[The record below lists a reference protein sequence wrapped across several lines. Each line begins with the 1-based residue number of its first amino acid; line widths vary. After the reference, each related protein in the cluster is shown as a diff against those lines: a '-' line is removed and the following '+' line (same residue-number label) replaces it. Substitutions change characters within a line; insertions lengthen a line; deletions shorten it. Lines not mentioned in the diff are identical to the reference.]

1 MHLSKALGVYKNYI
15 YTLAIPLN
23 FRQYNIVHLEMVN
36 VVVALKAWGQLWANK
51 RVEIYCDN
59 RAVVDVLSFGKA
71 RGDVLATF
79 ARNVWL
85 LSVIYNITIVVFHV
99 KGTTNVVAD
108 LLSRWRG
115 SREDNSKL
123 HQFMDAIIWVD
134 THIDLTLLNHD
145 I

>member
-1 MHLSKALGVYKNYI
+1 M
-15 YTLAIPLN
+15 
-23 FRQYNIVHLEMVN
+23 
-36 VVVALKAWGQLWANK
+36 VVALKVWGQLWANK
-51 RVEIYCDN
+51 RVEICCDN
-59 RAVVDVLSFGKA
+59 RAVVDVLSSGKA
-71 RGDVLATF
+71 RDAVLATC

-85 LSVIYNITIVVFHV
+85 LSAIYNISIVASHV

-115 SREDNSKL
+115 SRENCLKL
-123 HQFMDAIIWVD
+123 HQMVDAPILVD